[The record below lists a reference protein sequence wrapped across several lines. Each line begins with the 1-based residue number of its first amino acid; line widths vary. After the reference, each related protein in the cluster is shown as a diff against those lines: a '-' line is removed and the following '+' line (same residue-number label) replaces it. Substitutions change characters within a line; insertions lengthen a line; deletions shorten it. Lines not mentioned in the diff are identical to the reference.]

1 MAKFFN
7 TEDTE
12 RKDEKT
18 IAWRNGISVSA
29 TSVFSVFSVLEVF
42 SSGID
47 WHN

>member
-18 IAWRNGISVSA
+18 NAWRIGISVSA
-29 TSVFSVFSVLEVF
+29 TSVFSVLGFF